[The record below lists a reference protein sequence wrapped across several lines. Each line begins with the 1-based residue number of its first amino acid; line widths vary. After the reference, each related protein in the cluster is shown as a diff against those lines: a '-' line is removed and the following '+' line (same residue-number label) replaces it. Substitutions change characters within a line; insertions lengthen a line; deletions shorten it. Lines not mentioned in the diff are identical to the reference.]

1 MTVLFVNNNLVVKL
15 EGEIDHNNS
24 AILRHQ
30 IDKEINNR
38 PVRNLIFDLENV
50 NMMDSSG
57 IGMILGRY
65 KNIKALNG
73 NVFIARPK
81 QEILKIIN
89 ISGLHKIIPVYK
101 DINKAINSGSEV
113 RR

>member
-1 MTVLFVNNNLVVKL
+1 MTVLFINNNLVIKL

-24 AILRHQ
+24 AVLRHC

-38 PVRNLIFDLENV
+38 PVKNLIFDLEGV

-73 NVFIARPK
+73 SVYIARPK
-81 QEILKIIN
+81 PEILKIIN

-101 DINKAINSGSEV
+101 DLNNAITSCSGV
-113 RR
+113 K